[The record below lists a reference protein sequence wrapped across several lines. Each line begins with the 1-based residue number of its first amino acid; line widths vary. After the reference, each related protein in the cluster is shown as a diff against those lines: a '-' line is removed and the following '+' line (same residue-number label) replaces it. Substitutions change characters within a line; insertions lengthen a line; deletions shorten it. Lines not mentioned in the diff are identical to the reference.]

1 MDPLGVTISVVEAS
15 LLPRW
20 SSTPVPDYGS
30 RLLQPSNGR
39 RTESPFP
46 VRQDLNAK
54 VALWAG
60 DITKLNAIAIVNTTN
75 ESLSSKGVLSERIH
89 QAAGP
94 ELLLECK
101 TQLIGCRTGEAKLS
115 KGYGL
120 PARYVIHTVGP
131 RYNVKY
137 KTAAESALFSSY
149 RNVMKIVRENKIT
162 SVGVC
167 VINTSRRGYPPE
179 DGAHIALRTVRR
191 FLENYSDV
199 DIIVF
204 VVENAEEAIYKKVMP
219 LYFPRDEEEEDFA
232 LNELPDDIGNETG
245 EPVIAERQ
253 IRIMDKP
260 LGQRQLDDDE
270 EAEEAEEDDGTVHML
285 DSSVV
290 SRHAFTAMEGDH
302 DQLNRQRLQRSP
314 SEMQAMQQERVY
326 QRWLRRA
333 RTEDF
338 SHFARL
344 KMVYQSGVDFL
355 GRPVV
360 VFVGRN
366 FQARDIDLNRA
377 VAYFI
382 HVLDKI
388 VNRDYVIVYLHTL
401 SSVENQPPLSFLK
414 DIYHLVDEKY
424 RRNLKAFYVVHP
436 TLWARIVTWFF
447 TTFTASSIKGKV
459 HFLSGIQYL
468 YDWIDPDQ
476 LEIPAF
482 VLEYDMK
489 ENGNNYHTPAS
500 TYRSGSL

>member
-1 MDPLGVTISVVEAS
+1 MDPLGVTVSIVDAFS
-15 LLPRW
+15 LPRW
-20 SSTPVPDYGS
+20 SSTPVPDYGNI
-30 RLLQPSNGR
+30 LHPSNSGR
-39 RTESPFP
+39 TQSPFP
-46 VRQDLNAK
+46 VRQDVNAK

-60 DITKLNAIAIVNTTN
+60 DITKLNTTAIVNTTN
-75 ESLSSKGVLSERIH
+75 ESLSSKGILSERIH
-89 QAAGP
+89 KAAGP

-101 TQLIGCRTGEAKLS
+101 TQLIGCRTGEAKVS
-115 KGYGL
+115 KGYAL

-137 KTAAESALFSSY
+137 KTAAESALYASY
-149 RNVMKIVRENKIT
+149 RNVMKIVRENKIA
-162 SVGVC
+162 SVGLC

-191 FLENYSDV
+191 FLEKYSEV
-199 DIIVF
+199 EIVVF
-204 VVENAEEAIYKKVMP
+204 VVENADEAIYKKVMP
-219 LYFPRDEEEEDFA
+219 LYFPRNKEEEDFV
-232 LNELPDDIGNETG
+232 LNELPDDIGNENG

-260 LGQRQLDDDE
+260 LGHRDVDDDDEVE
-270 EAEEAEEDDGTVHML
+270 EAEEAGAVHML
-285 DSSVV
+285 DSSVL
-290 SRHAFTAMEGDH
+290 SRHAFTAMAEDH
-302 DQLNRQRLQRSP
+302 DQLNRQRLQRSTN
-314 SEMQAMQQERVY
+314 EMQAIQHERMY

-333 RTEDF
+333 RTEDL
-338 SHFARL
+338 SSLARL

-360 VFVGRN
+360 VFVGRH
-366 FQARDIDLNRA
+366 FQSRNIDLNKV

-382 HVLDKI
+382 YVLDKI

-401 SSVENQPPLSFLK
+401 STEENQPPLSFLK
-414 DIYHLVDEKY
+414 DIYHLVDNKY
-424 RRNLKAFYVVHP
+424 RRNLKAFYIVHP

-447 TTFTASSIKGKV
+447 TTFTASSIKEKV

-476 LEIPAF
+476 LDIPAF

-489 ENGNNYHTPAS
+489 ENGSNYHTPAS
-500 TYRSGSL
+500 TYRTGSL

>member
-1 MDPLGVTISVVEAS
+1 MDPLGVTAPIVDALS
-15 LLPRW
+15 LPRW
-20 SSTPVPDYGS
+20 SSTPVPAYENAGS
-30 RLLQPSNGR
+30 PASSR
-39 RTESPFP
+39 RTQNPFAI
-46 VRQDLNAK
+46 RQDLNSK
-54 VALWAG
+54 VALWSG
-60 DITKLNAIAIVNTTN
+60 DITKLNTIAIVNTTN
-75 ESLSSKGVLSERIH
+75 ESLSNRGVLSERIH
-89 QAAGP
+89 RAAGP
-94 ELLLECK
+94 ELLQECK
-101 TQLIGCRTGEAKLS
+101 TQLLGCRTGEAKLS
-115 KGYGL
+115 KGYNL

-131 RYNVKY
+131 RYNIKY
-137 KTAAESALFSSY
+137 KTAAESALYSSY
-149 RNVMKIVRENKIT
+149 RSVMKIVRESRIA
-162 SVGVC
+162 SVGLC

-191 FLENYSDV
+191 FLEKFA
-199 DIIVF
+199 DIELVVF
-204 VVENAEEAIYKKVMP
+204 AVENADEAIYRKVMP
-219 LYFPRDEEEEDFA
+219 LYFPRNKEEEEFA

-260 LGQRQLDDDE
+260 LGQRDYDDDDEVE
-270 EAEEAEEDDGTVHML
+270 EAEEAGAVHML
-285 DSSVV
+285 DSSTIGKH
-290 SRHAFTAMEGDH
+290 SFTAMAGDH
-302 DQLNRQRLQRSP
+302 DQLTRQRLQRSP
-314 SEMQAMQQERVY
+314 NELHAVQHERVY

-333 RTEDF
+333 RTEDL
-338 SHFARL
+338 SSLVRL

-360 VFVGRN
+360 VFVGRH
-366 FQARDIDLNRA
+366 FQARNVDLNKA

-382 HVLDKI
+382 YVLDKI

-401 SSVENQPPLSFLK
+401 SSEENQPPLSFLK
-414 DIYHLVDEKY
+414 DIYHLVDNKY
-424 RRNLKAFYVVHP
+424 RRNLKAFYIVHP

-447 TTFTASSIKGKV
+447 TTFTASSIKEKV

-500 TYRSGSL
+500 TYRTGSL